1 MEMPFVAPRP
11 PINSVCVFCGSN
23 PGRDPQHQTAAAEI
37 GRGLAS
43 RGITTVYGG
52 ASVGLMGA
60 LADAALANDGRVIGV
75 IPQALQAKE
84 VAHLGLDDLRVVE
97 SMHERKAL
105 MAGLS
110 DAFVALPGGIGTLEE
125 IFEVWTW
132 AQLGDHHKPC
142 ALLNVGGFY
151 DGLLGFL
158 DGLVDAGFVK
168 PAHRNML
175 IVADTA
181 DALLTQLKAYVPPR
195 TSKWLTPETI

>member
-1 MEMPFVAPRP
+1 MEIPFVAPRP

-23 PGRDPQHQTAAAEI
+23 PGRDPRHLSAAEDI

-75 IPQALQAKE
+75 IPNALQAKE

-132 AQLGDHHKPC
+132 AQLGDHQKPC

-168 PAHRNML
+168 PAHRDML

-181 DALLTQLKAYVPPR
+181 DALLAQLEAYVPPR
-195 TSKWLTPETI
+195 ASKWLTPETI